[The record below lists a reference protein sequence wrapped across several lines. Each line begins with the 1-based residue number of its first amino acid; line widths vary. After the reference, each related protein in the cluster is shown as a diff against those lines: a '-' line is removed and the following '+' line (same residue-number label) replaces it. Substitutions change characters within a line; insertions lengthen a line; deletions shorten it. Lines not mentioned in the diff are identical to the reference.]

1 MEKIKAFQITE
12 LMLSGFKSFTE
23 ETTIPF
29 GNPTV
34 ITGGNGR
41 GKSSLADAIAF
52 AVTGLPFF
60 GERKID
66 RIHCDTNPNLFIR
79 MRFVDEQGIAHE
91 LIRSRYKSRMT
102 ITYDGYEI
110 RQLDLNDMFGERD
123 VFLSIFNPLYFI
135 EELGDEGKQ
144 LLERYLPQI
153 PQDEVL
159 AELSEPSRLRLEG
172 MQLISPEGNLKRL
185 REETRELDSSIIYL
199 QGQMDLARTQG
210 EEHERKAAELAA
222 MLSGLRTEYETLEK
236 KRFSGIDVRA
246 LQDRLAE
253 LSARYDE
260 LHTDDPAPR
269 ADGHRE
275 KLLELNRKLGER
287 KTAVYEPKYVQAIAE
302 ASARVGVLKDQFKRE
317 VALCKA
323 IVPGYVCPTCRHAV
337 AIEDIPAAQA
347 SFRETAAR
355 IVADGKEQGAQL
367 TELEALERKSK
378 ETFEAFRAEDIAKLE
393 RDIGALMDQA
403 DAVARSASDLWQKNQ
418 TQADSIRAE
427 IQSITSDLEYG
438 TLSSEEYGR
447 MKVCGDEIRRLVAE
461 LAAAE
466 KVIPP
471 PAEDFKKKIL
481 EAMAGIEERK
491 GKIDALLQ
499 YISRRAEMTFA
510 CLKMNRVAISLYDV
524 MKTTG
529 ESKDTFRFTYN
540 DRRYDRLSLSEKV
553 RAGMEVSELFKKLT
567 GRTYPTFVDNMES
580 VDDLANVRPTGQLF
594 MAKCVSKADLTVRPV
609 KPITA
614 QMPQAA

>member
-12 LMLSGFKSFTE
+12 LTLSGFKSFAE
-23 ETTIPF
+23 EMTISF

-41 GKSSLADAIAF
+41 GKTSLADAIAF

-66 RIHCDTNPNLFIR
+66 RMHCDTNPNLFIR
-79 MRFVDEQGIAHE
+79 MRFVDEKGIAHE
-91 LIRSRYKSRMT
+91 LVRSRYKNRMT
-102 ITYDGYEI
+102 IAYDGYEI

-153 PQDEVL
+153 PQEEVL

-199 QGQMDLARTQG
+199 QGQMDLAKVQG
-210 EEHERKAAELAA
+210 EKHEKKTMELTAK
-222 MLSGLRTEYETLEK
+222 LSELRSECETLEK
-236 KRFSGIDVRA
+236 KRFSGVDVQT
-246 LQDRLAE
+246 LQDRLVE

-260 LHTDDPAPR
+260 LHTDDAAPR
-269 ADGHRE
+269 ADGHHE

-287 KTAVYEPKYVQAIAE
+287 KAAVYEPKYVKAIAE
-302 ASARVGVLKDQFKRE
+302 TSARIGALKDQFKRE

-323 IVPGYVCPTCRHAV
+323 IIPGYVCPTCRHAV
-337 AIEDIPAAQA
+337 AMEDIPAARA

-367 TELEALERKSK
+367 AELETLERKTK
-378 ETFEAFRAEDIAKLE
+378 ETFEAFRADDIAKLE
-393 RDIGALMDQA
+393 SEIQALMDQA
-403 DAVARSASDLWQKNQ
+403 DAVTRSASDLRQKSRA
-418 TQADSIRAE
+418 QADSIRAE
-427 IQSITSDLEYG
+427 IQNITSDLEYG
-438 TLSSEEYGR
+438 TLNGEEYDR
-447 MKVCGDEIRRLVAE
+447 MKVCGDEIRRLEAE

-471 PAEDFKKKIL
+471 SVENFKEKIL
-481 EAMAGIEERK
+481 EAMAEIEERK
-491 GKIDALLQ
+491 EKINALLQ

-510 CLKMNRVAISLYDV
+510 HLKMNRVAISLYDV

-580 VDDLANVRPTGQLF
+580 VDDLANVRPTGQLI
-594 MAKCVSKADLTVRPV
+594 MAKCISKTDLTVRPV
-609 KPITA
+609 KPIVA